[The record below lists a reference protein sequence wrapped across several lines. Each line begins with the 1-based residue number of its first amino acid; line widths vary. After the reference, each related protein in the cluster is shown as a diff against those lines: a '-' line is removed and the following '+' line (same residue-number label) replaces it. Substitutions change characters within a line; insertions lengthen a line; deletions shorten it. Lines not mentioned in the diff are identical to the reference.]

1 MDLVHDPNRKE
12 LQALDE
18 EIQDLEF
25 DHHPARKY
33 ATAYDLRDMSA
44 LGIEPTF
51 RRRFDF
57 LAMVGF
63 SSTVIVAWET
73 TLATLGFALFNGGTG
88 GLFCESGAADNAS
101 LLT

>member
-1 MDLVHDPNRKE
+1 METKHID
-12 LQALDE
+12 DE
-18 EIQDLEF
+18 IRDLEF
-25 DHHPARKY
+25 EHNPAKKY
-33 ATAYDLRDMSA
+33 ATAYDLRDMDA
-44 LGIEPTF
+44 LGIVPTF

-88 GLFCESGAADNAS
+88 GLFCE
-101 LLT
+101 